1 MESSSN
7 SRAGPCRASAG
18 ASDGAIARTIV
29 RDVGLVEHNYE
40 GPQMYCE
47 CGFKAPRWTSWRP
60 WSIGRRF
67 YGCRHFLNEDLKCPY
82 FVWHDLELS
91 HEKATELLKLL
102 ITEKKALTTENSVL
116 RRQLRNRVN
125 GGAVVES
132 SHTIS
137 TIDEDTIQK
146 LDEIIEKTVAN
157 TLNDI
162 VERKFDVLIA
172 ASVGVELK
180 KLMVH
185 TVFGVFV
192 LMVVYL
198 MFWVLF

>member
-7 SRAGPCRASAG
+7 SGGGPGRASAG
-18 ASDGAIARTIV
+18 ASDGAMARTVV

-40 GPQMYCE
+40 GPQMYCD

-91 HEKATELLKLL
+91 HERAIELLKLL

-137 TIDEDTIQK
+137 TTAEDTIQK
-146 LDEIIEKTVAN
+146 FDEIIEKTVAN
-157 TLNDI
+157 AMNDI

-185 TVFGVFV
+185 IVFGVFII
-192 LMVVYL
+192 MVVYL